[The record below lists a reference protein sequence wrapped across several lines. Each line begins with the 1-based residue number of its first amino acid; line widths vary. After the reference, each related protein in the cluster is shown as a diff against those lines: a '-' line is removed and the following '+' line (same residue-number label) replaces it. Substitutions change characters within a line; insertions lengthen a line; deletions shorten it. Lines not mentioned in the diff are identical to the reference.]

1 MSSTNYTFAF
11 ICTASFLSSLIRILK
26 TNFNQNFTW
35 QKISSYKLDVEEWG
49 QEHNIIKYQTHNCE
63 YVRRDVGS

>member
-11 ICTASFLSSLIRILK
+11 ICTESFLLSLIRILK

-49 QEHNIIKYQTHNCE
+49 RVHRLRSLWLHKIGYRFYWIN
-63 YVRRDVGS
+63 